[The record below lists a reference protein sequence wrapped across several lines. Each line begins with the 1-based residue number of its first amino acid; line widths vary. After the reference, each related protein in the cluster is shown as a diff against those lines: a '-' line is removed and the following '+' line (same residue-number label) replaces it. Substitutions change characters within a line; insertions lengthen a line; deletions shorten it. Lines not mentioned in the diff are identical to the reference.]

1 MKNIQIKNSYKIWD
15 IRTMKIILDSKNAT
29 VFLNRS
35 YKSLIIE
42 WWLHNIAYYLTKP
55 LCSIEFFKKLNYRA
69 KHVDLEER
77 G

>member
-1 MKNIQIKNSYKIWD
+1 MKNIHIKNSYKIWN
-15 IRTMKIILDSKNAT
+15 ITTMKILLDSKNAT
-29 VFLNRS
+29 VYLNRS

-42 WWLHNIAYYLTKP
+42 WYLHNIAYYLTKP
-55 LCSIEFFKKLNYRA
+55 LCHIEFFKKLNYRA